1 MKDPGQPLLDIA
13 PQVRDAVVRKWLAQ
27 VLEDYPEETSR
38 FLLQTRDP
46 FRNPVGRA
54 LREGLPVLLD
64 EITGGMDSSRID
76 KALDE
81 IVHIRAIQDFTASQ
95 AVGFLFSLKP
105 TIREELTPIL
115 PVLETLFSRIDET
128 VLRAFDLYMAC
139 REKTYEIK
147 ANEAKRRVYLLERA
161 AGAQ

>member
-1 MKDPGQPLLDIA
+1 MKDPSQPLLDIPPPA
-13 PQVRDAVVRKWLAQ
+13 CDAVVRKWLAQ

-38 FLLQTRDP
+38 FLLQTNDP

-64 EITGGMDSSRID
+64 EIAGGMDSSRID

-81 IVHIRAIQDFTASQ
+81 IVHIRAIQDFSASQ
-95 AVGFLFSLKP
+95 AVGFLLLLKP
-105 TIREELTPIL
+105 TIREELTPSS
-115 PVLETLFSRIDET
+115 PVLETLFSRIDEM
-128 VLRAFDLYMAC
+128 VLRAFDLYMRC

-161 AGAQ
+161 AGVR